1 MTWKRVATAAVLT
14 PFAVGLALWS
24 STAVLALALALV
36 VMIALFE
43 YFSLGDAI
51 GHRAYRY
58 WTVTC
63 AWILIYAQW
72 CAAIAPDY
80 GLPRGLTIHRRS
92 EEHTSELQSQSNLVC
107 RLLLE
112 RKKTLTD
119 NPWRSESL

>member
-51 GHRAYRY
+51 GHRAGD
-58 WTVTC
+58 VSVPK
-63 AWILIYAQW
+63 AVIGSKADVAQLIGIYARH
-72 CAAIAPDY
+72 D
-80 GLPRGLTIHRRS
+80 G
-92 EEHTSELQSQSNLVC
+92 
-107 RLLLE
+107 
-112 RKKTLTD
+112 
-119 NPWRSESL
+119 